1 MIKASPHFSIE
12 ELTFSETAARKGIDN
27 TPPQEVLDNLL
38 ITAWSMENV
47 RELLD
52 SNPIHISSGY
62 RSLELNTLLGSK
74 PTSAHIRGLAVDF
87 TCEKFGSPHDIVD
100 TIFRSD
106 ILYDQIILEYFK
118 PDNPNSGWVHL
129 AFPENGKSARKK
141 ALIINK
147 EGTMIYSQ

>member
-62 RSLELNTLLGSK
+62 RCLELNTLLGSK
-74 PTSAHIRGLAVDF
+74 PTSAHIKGLAVDF
-87 TCEKFGSPHDIVD
+87 TCEKFGSPYDIVD
-100 TIFRSD
+100 SIFRSD
-106 ILYDQIILEYFK
+106 ILYDQIILEFDK
-118 PDNPNSGWVHL
+118 WVHL

>member
-62 RSLELNTLLGSK
+62 RCLELNTLLGSK

-87 TCEKFGSPHDIVD
+87 TCEKFGDPHDIVD
-100 TIFRSD
+100 AIFRSD
-106 ILYDQIILEYFK
+106 ILYDQIILEFDK
-118 PDNPNSGWVHL
+118 WVHL

>member
-52 SNPIHISSGY
+52 NNPIHISSGY
-62 RSLELNTLLGSK
+62 RCLELNELLGSK
-74 PTSAHIRGLAVDF
+74 PTSAHIRGLACDF
-87 TCEKFGSPHDIVD
+87 TCPKFGDPDDIVD
-100 TIFRSD
+100 AIFRSD
-106 ILYDQIILEYFK
+106 ILYDQIILEH
-118 PDNPNSGWVHL
+118 SSWCHL
-129 AFPENGKSARKK
+129 AFPKDGESARKK

-147 EGTMIYSQ
+147 KGTMIYSQ

>member
-27 TPPQEVLDNLL
+27 TPSDDVLDNLYK
-38 ITAWSMENV
+38 TAMEMENV
-47 RELLD
+47 RELLGN
-52 SNPIHISSGY
+52 NPINVSSGY

-74 PTSAHIRGLAVDF
+74 PTSAHIRGLACDF

-100 TIFRSD
+100 IIFKSD
-106 ILYDQIILEYFK
+106 ILYDQIILEFDK
-118 PDNPNSGWVHL
+118 WVHI
-129 AFPENGKSARKK
+129 AFPADGESARKK

-147 EGTMIYSQ
+147 KGTMIYSQ

>member
-62 RSLELNTLLGSK
+62 RCLALNELLGSK
-74 PTSAHIRGLAVDF
+74 RTSAHIRGLAVDF
-87 TCEKFGSPHDIVD
+87 TCRQFGTPNEIVFAL
-100 TIFRSD
+100 INSD
-106 ILYDQIILEYFK
+106 IPYDQVILEF
-118 PDNPNSGWVHL
+118 NQWVHL
-129 AFPENGKSARKK
+129 SFCEDEKTPRRQ

-147 EGTMIYSQ
+147 EGTMLYSD